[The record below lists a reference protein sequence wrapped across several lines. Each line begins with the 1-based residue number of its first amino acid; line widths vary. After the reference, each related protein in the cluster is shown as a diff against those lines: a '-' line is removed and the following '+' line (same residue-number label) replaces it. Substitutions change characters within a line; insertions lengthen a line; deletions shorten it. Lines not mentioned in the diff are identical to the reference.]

1 MRFICPFSPLC
12 FSPRHFASRYAR
24 KQNSALAPL
33 PPLPARKPPATSR
46 FPPPTKHSRRSH
58 HGAKP
63 GPVALVSGAHGA
75 EYVSIIA
82 IEKLIAL
89 STLPRDRSL
98 ALLETR
104 KVN

>member
-1 MRFICPFSPLC
+1 LC

-46 FPPPTKHSRRSH
+46 FPPPTKLVVLIN
-58 HGAKP
+58 GAKP
-63 GPVALVSGAHGA
+63 GPLALVSGAHGT

-104 KVN
+104 RVN